1 MSSTTDKIKGSAN
14 EAIGRFKRRLGK
26 VTGSPAMQGRGA
38 ILQAKGK
45 GQKALGGAKR
55 IVRHAVN
62 RVTAAA
68 HWTR

>member
-1 MSSTTDKIKGSAN
+1 MGSTTDRIKGTTN

-45 GQKALGGAKR
+45 GQRALGGIKR
-55 IVRHAVN
+55 IVG

-68 HWTR
+68 HRPR

>member
-1 MSSTTDKIKGSAN
+1 MGSTTDRIKGTTN

-38 ILQAKGK
+38 ILEAKGK
-45 GQKALGGAKR
+45 GQRALGGIKR
-55 IVRHAVN
+55 IVG

-68 HWTR
+68 HWPR

>member
-1 MSSTTDKIKGSAN
+1 MGSTTDRIKGTTN

-45 GQKALGGAKR
+45 GQRALGGIKR
-55 IVRHAVN
+55 IVG

-68 HWTR
+68 HWPR